1 MSRSGSS
8 LSDVERAVKQL
19 SELGIW
25 GAHRREYF
33 RLGFVTRAP
42 CQCLLPPAHVV
53 SRPSRTGPALERAA
67 EAGRL
72 YTRTRAAG
80 YMWVREADF
89 AHLLR
94 SGWVEPVT

>member
-1 MSRSGSS
+1 M
-8 LSDVERAVKQL
+8 
-19 SELGIW
+19 
-25 GAHRREYF
+25 
-33 RLGFVTRAP
+33 
-42 CQCLLPPAHVV
+42 